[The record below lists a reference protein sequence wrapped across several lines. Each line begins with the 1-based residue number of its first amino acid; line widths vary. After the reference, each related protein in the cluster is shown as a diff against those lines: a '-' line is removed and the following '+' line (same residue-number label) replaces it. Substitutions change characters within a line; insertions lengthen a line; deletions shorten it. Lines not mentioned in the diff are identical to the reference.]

1 MNTEVLEKAEKFQVQ
16 SQQESELLRKSL
28 IEATETIEYMV
39 NSLMWSAEYK
49 VLAQSKEKLWKLKQV
64 LAHLDA

>member
-1 MNTEVLEKAEKFQVQ
+1 MKAQVEHVEQLQHHEEVQI
-16 SQQESELLRKSL
+16 LRQSL

-49 VLAQSKEKLWKLKQV
+49 VLAQSKEKLGKLKK
-64 LAHLDA
+64 LLTTLDA

>member
-1 MNTEVLEKAEKFQVQ
+1 MMNTSVINKSVAE
-16 SQQESELLRKSL
+16 ESELLRQSL
-28 IEATETIEYMV
+28 MEATETIEYMV

-49 VLAQSKEKLWKLKQV
+49 VLAQSKEKLWKFKQL